1 MVRYRTFQLRQY
13 VVLRDDDEREVTVS
27 AEDILGAPPR
37 PASLLIPVRER
48 GGETGG
54 LTTASRQRR
63 AAAGV
68 FGAGDTGV
76 LARTEDVDTQ
86 RLQALRV
93 RVKFE
98 N

>member
-37 PASLLIPVRER
+37 PASLLIPFQES

-63 AAAGV
+63 RL